1 MVNEQVCQPNP
12 LSNHYKKRTFAPIF
26 LPIHMKISRKDNDA
40 LNTLITIDI
49 ERNDFEKKV
58 NTVLSDYRKKANIPG
73 FRKGH
78 VPLGM
83 IKKQYE
89 SAVTADEVNKLIQE
103 NLEKYLKE
111 QKLNI
116 LGNPLPVMQEELDW
130 KASELSFAFE
140 LGLSPEFEVKFTE
153 KNKVKQY
160 QITAS
165 PEMIID
171 QIKHYRKQYGKLV
184 AQKNAKDDFEITA
197 VLKNEAAEI
206 ETTHT
211 FDLGQIKGKSNLA
224 SLGKATFGDVVT
236 LKIKNLF
243 KDEATATRVLGV
255 SVEKLKEIEGEISI
269 DIKEINQRVMA
280 DMNQEF
286 FDKIYGPDT
295 VKSEDE
301 MKAKI
306 TEGLEKQF
314 EQQSDQKLLNDVTEY
329 LVAKTK
335 FDLPAEFLKKWMQNS
350 GEQTLSPEAASEEY
364 ERSEKGI
371 RYQLIEGKII
381 DEHDLQIKF
390 EELKQFAK
398 EMILMQMAQYGQAGL
413 PDEELEGIVA
423 RVMSN
428 QEEARKLSEQLMSKK
443 LLEFYKTNLSLKKKK
458 LSFDAFVKEA
468 YGQS

>member
-1 MVNEQVCQPNP
+1 MANQ
-12 LSNHYKKRTFAPIF
+12 YKCRTFAPIF
-26 LPIHMKISRKDNDA
+26 LPTSMNISRKDTDA

-49 ERNDFEKKV
+49 ERSDFEDKV
-58 NTVLSDYRKKANIPG
+58 KNILSDYRKKANIPG

-89 SAVTADEVNKLIQE
+89 TAVTADEVNKLLQE

-111 QKLNI
+111 ENLKI
-116 LGNPLPVMQEELDW
+116 LGNPLPVLKEELDW
-130 KASELSFAFE
+130 KAQQLSFAFE
-140 LGLSPEFEVKFTE
+140 LGLSPEFEVNLNE
-153 KNKVKQY
+153 KNKVTHY
-160 QITAS
+160 QITANDN
-165 PEMIID
+165 MIND

-184 AQKNAKDDFEITA
+184 AQKNAKDDYEITA
-197 VLKNEAAEI
+197 LIKNESAQI

-211 FDLGQIKGKSNLA
+211 FDLGQLKGKTNLMA
-224 SLGKATFGDVVT
+224 FGKATVGDIVN
-236 LKIKNLF
+236 LKYKGLF
-243 KDEATATRVLGV
+243 KDDATATRILSV
-255 SVEKLKEIEGEISI
+255 SVDKLKEIEGEISF
-269 DIKEINQRVMA
+269 DIKEINERVLA
-280 DMNQEF
+280 ELNQEF
-286 FDKIYGPDT
+286 YDKIYGPDA
-295 VKSEDE
+295 VKSEEE

-306 TEGLEKQF
+306 KEGIEKQF
-314 EQQSDQKLLNDVTEY
+314 EQQSNQKLLNDVTEY

-350 GEQTLSPEAASEEY
+350 GEQPLSVEAADEEY

-381 DEHDLQIKF
+381 ADHDLQIKF
-390 EELKQFAK
+390 EELKEFAK

-428 QEEARKLSEQLMSKK
+428 QDEARRLSEQLMSKK
-443 LLEFYKTNLSLKKKK
+443 LLEFYKNTLSLKKKK

-468 YGQS
+468 YGQG